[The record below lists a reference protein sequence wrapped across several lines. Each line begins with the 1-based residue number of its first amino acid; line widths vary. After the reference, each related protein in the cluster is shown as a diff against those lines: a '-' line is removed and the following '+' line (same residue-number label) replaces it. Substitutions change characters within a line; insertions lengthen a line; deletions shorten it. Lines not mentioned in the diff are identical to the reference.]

1 MGRGREGVLP
11 ALFKLLFRYCLPLFF
26 LTKFI
31 FRNTQNTAVH
41 RGPVTLISG
50 AVRSA
55 IAPYLINPHIKLL
68 RQAKAGAARSD
79 RPSRICQSGSII
91 PPHLLCRG
99 SVSHQCPLSATRRAG
114 PALGA
119 AASHPGTRQML
130 RHRDRTQPFTAVTFQ
145 PQHRATKRHSRGHAP
160 SGALEQG

>member
-99 SVSHQCPLSATRRAG
+99 SVSHQPL
-114 PALGA
+114 
-119 AASHPGTRQML
+119 
-130 RHRDRTQPFTAVTFQ
+130 
-145 PQHRATKRHSRGHAP
+145 
-160 SGALEQG
+160 